1 MGMSMKESMMMSQ
14 VFVSTLM
21 NKLIIVL
28 PIFLLSM
35 CSDAPV
41 TPPAQACSPP
51 LDGSDFTCPPWDFEL
66 DDSKPKPLIPKQE
79 LKGEVDIYNP
89 DHWVQMQMMF
99 QRNMRKGQIER
110 NATLPSDAIN
120 SALDDFM
127 EAQYGSDGSTE
138 QEKLL

>member
-1 MGMSMKESMMMSQ
+1 
-14 VFVSTLM
+14 M
-21 NKLIIVL
+21 NKLLIL
-28 PIFLLSM
+28 PLFFLTM
-35 CSDAPV
+35 CGTAPV

-138 QEKLL
+138 QKELLQF